1 MLFLQ
6 LPLFLVFLPGGD
18 NEDESISFKLIAI
31 SLFYNH
37 SCTQNLGS
45 SWLGEFQMQVWDSR
59 FGTFVYLWPLSKGN
73 FSNEEL
79 MELQKL
85 FHLYFIRLAH
95 VFHNHVIQWKLK
107 CKPEAWLSLGR
118 SLGPG
123 HLMLFC
129 HISGFYPKPIWQGTQ
144 RSDILPNL
152 RISLDV
158 AAGEVSGLS
167 YWVKHSSLGGQDII
181 LYWHSSVG
189 WIFLAVIVSLVLLTG
204 LAFWHRKCWWVLCVH
219 LSCFFP
225 HSPLVCPSFFFFFL
239 S

>member
-18 NEDESISFKLIAI
+18 NEDAKDYVQENVCVCMCVHLFVGGFQESISFKLIAI

-79 MELQKL
+79 MELEKL

-107 CKPEAWLSLGR
+107 CKFS
-118 SLGPG
+118 
-123 HLMLFC
+123 
-129 HISGFYPKPIWQGTQ
+129 
-144 RSDILPNL
+144 
-152 RISLDV
+152 
-158 AAGEVSGLS
+158 
-167 YWVKHSSLGGQDII
+167 
-181 LYWHSSVG
+181 
-189 WIFLAVIVSLVLLTG
+189 
-204 LAFWHRKCWWVLCVH
+204 H
-219 LSCFFP
+219 LSMGSEDMVGAVYVP
-225 HSPLVCPSFFFFFL
+225 H
-239 S
+239 

>member
-18 NEDESISFKLIAI
+18 NEDAKDYVQENVCFQESISFKLIAI

-107 CKPEAWLSLGR
+107 YPFEIQEAGGCGL
-118 SLGPG
+118 
-123 HLMLFC
+123 H
-129 HISGFYPKPIWQGTQ
+129 H
-144 RSDILPNL
+144 
-152 RISLDV
+152 
-158 AAGEVSGLS
+158 GEVRVAYRGSELLS
-167 YWVKHSSLGGQDII
+167 FQNNSWLPSPKGGTRAQLISVLLDLNAVEWCWVGNDTLVPQCTGQ
-181 LYWHSSVG
+181 HSSVG

-204 LAFWHRKCWWVLCVH
+204 LAFWHRKCWTHCD
-219 LSCFFP
+219 
-225 HSPLVCPSFFFFFL
+225 SPSAPIPLE
-239 S
+239 

>member
-1 MLFLQ
+1 MWPWGRQMSAEISMASLSSRFRVSLFGTFPSSFS
-6 LPLFLVFLPGGD
+6 LPPSTPTYSLCSSPPGFQ
-18 NEDESISFKLIAI
+18 ESISFKLIAI

-107 CKPEAWLSLGR
+107 CKFS
-118 SLGPG
+118 
-123 HLMLFC
+123 
-129 HISGFYPKPIWQGTQ
+129 
-144 RSDILPNL
+144 
-152 RISLDV
+152 
-158 AAGEVSGLS
+158 
-167 YWVKHSSLGGQDII
+167 
-181 LYWHSSVG
+181 
-189 WIFLAVIVSLVLLTG
+189 
-204 LAFWHRKCWWVLCVH
+204 H
-219 LSCFFP
+219 LSMGSEDMVGAVYVP
-225 HSPLVCPSFFFFFL
+225 H
-239 S
+239 

>member
-18 NEDESISFKLIAI
+18 NEDAKDYVQENVCFQESISFKLIAI

-107 CKPEAWLSLGR
+107 YPFEIQEAGGCGL
-118 SLGPG
+118 
-123 HLMLFC
+123 H
-129 HISGFYPKPIWQGTQ
+129 H
-144 RSDILPNL
+144 
-152 RISLDV
+152 
-158 AAGEVSGLS
+158 GEVRVAYRGSELLSFQNNSWLPSPKVTLEIIHRTLSDTCPCFLLGLLDAG
-167 YWVKHSSLGGQDII
+167 KADLQRQGQ
-181 LYWHSSVG
+181 HSSVG

-204 LAFWHRKCWWVLCVH
+204 LAFWHRKCWTHCD
-219 LSCFFP
+219 
-225 HSPLVCPSFFFFFL
+225 SPSAPIPLE
-239 S
+239 